1 MSLISHWRARKKFLA
16 RTSGKPLWF
25 LIGVLILVLLI
36 IRLLGRIAQILPE
49 RGQSGQA
56 FLQLRFFS

>member
-1 MSLISHWRARKKFLA
+1 LSLISHWRARKKFLA

-49 RGQSGQA
+49 
-56 FLQLRFFS
+56 